1 MEGRKSVANNSS
13 TTSAVKVPTTY
24 VSPFSKPL
32 RPPIIPKQLP
42 HTIQDNLSNNLSSS
56 SQNTT
61 DTVVQTAPEQ
71 VSHSSTIQD
80 KLSNNLS
87 SSSSQNTTETSET
100 DLQPA
105 PEQVSHSSTSML
117 TRAQFQDLISLEQYS
132 SNETQTDDCNLSLP
146 ESIQRKYA
154 MKRLKL
160 LYKLLNN
167 WGVEDNTDY
176 SEMFNKVIESVKPI
190 ENDIKNPGV
199 LVDLFASKLPVTTN
213 LIATQAIEQ
222 FILCFPKQ
230 YRQHLRET
238 RIGKFQLVYPTT
250 YNYYEEANEYGE
262 LSFHFTLSVP
272 EGEEKAIYHVQ
283 SLAGCEGK
291 PHIITT
297 VAIDKPARVEDD
309 VLFASIAGFGM
320 GEPIPISHFTEYSA
334 QHFQNVEFVFYDHQ
348 KFLLTKPKKQFVSIF
363 VAGHVADK
371 EPSDTDYEEEE
382 EEEENDSDV
391 VLIE

>member
-1 MEGRKSVANNSS
+1 MEGRTSVANNSS

-100 DLQPA
+100 DLQPI
-105 PEQVSHSSTSML
+105 EQDIVSQTTSML

-167 WGVEDNTDY
+167 WGVEDNSDY

>member
-1 MEGRKSVANNSS
+1 MEGRTSVANNLS

-32 RPPIIPKQLP
+32 RPPIIPKQPP
-42 HTIQDNLSNNLSSS
+42 HTIQDKLSNNLSSS
-56 SQNTT
+56 SSQNTT
-61 DTVVQTAPEQ
+61 ETSETVVQTAPEQ

-167 WGVEDNTDY
+167 WGSKTTQ
-176 SEMFNKVIESVKPI
+176 IIVK
-190 ENDIKNPGV
+190 
-199 LVDLFASKLPVTTN
+199 
-213 LIATQAIEQ
+213 
-222 FILCFPKQ
+222 C
-230 YRQHLRET
+230 
-238 RIGKFQLVYPTT
+238 
-250 YNYYEEANEYGE
+250 
-262 LSFHFTLSVP
+262 
-272 EGEEKAIYHVQ
+272 
-283 SLAGCEGK
+283 
-291 PHIITT
+291 
-297 VAIDKPARVEDD
+297 
-309 VLFASIAGFGM
+309 
-320 GEPIPISHFTEYSA
+320 
-334 QHFQNVEFVFYDHQ
+334 
-348 KFLLTKPKKQFVSIF
+348 LTKS
-363 VAGHVADK
+363 
-371 EPSDTDYEEEE
+371 
-382 EEEENDSDV
+382 
-391 VLIE
+391 

>member
-32 RPPIIPKQLP
+32 RPPIIPKQPP
-42 HTIQDNLSNNLSSS
+42 H
-56 SQNTT
+56 
-61 DTVVQTAPEQ
+61 
-71 VSHSSTIQD
+71 TIQD
-80 KLSNNLS
+80 KLSNNS
-87 SSSSQNTTETSET
+87 RQSTQNTTETSET

>member
-1 MEGRKSVANNSS
+1 M
-13 TTSAVKVPTTY
+13 
-24 VSPFSKPL
+24 
-32 RPPIIPKQLP
+32 
-42 HTIQDNLSNNLSSS
+42 
-56 SQNTT
+56 
-61 DTVVQTAPEQ
+61 
-71 VSHSSTIQD
+71 
-80 KLSNNLS
+80 SNNLS

-132 SNETQTDDCNLSLP
+132 SNETQSDDCNLSLP

-167 WGVEDNTDY
+167 WGVEDNSDY

-272 EGEEKAIYHVQ
+272 EEK
-283 SLAGCEGK
+283 
-291 PHIITT
+291 
-297 VAIDKPARVEDD
+297 
-309 VLFASIAGFGM
+309 
-320 GEPIPISHFTEYSA
+320 
-334 QHFQNVEFVFYDHQ
+334 
-348 KFLLTKPKKQFVSIF
+348 KKQSIMYNLLQD
-363 VAGHVADK
+363 VK
-371 EPSDTDYEEEE
+371 ENLTS
-382 EEEENDSDV
+382 
-391 VLIE
+391 

>member
-42 HTIQDNLSNNLSSS
+42 HTIQDNLSNNLSSSSQNTTDTVVQTAPEQVSHSSTIQDNLSNNLSSS

-238 RIGKFQLVYPTT
+238 RIGKFQLV
-250 YNYYEEANEYGE
+250 
-262 LSFHFTLSVP
+262 
-272 EGEEKAIYHVQ
+272 
-283 SLAGCEGK
+283 
-291 PHIITT
+291 
-297 VAIDKPARVEDD
+297 
-309 VLFASIAGFGM
+309 
-320 GEPIPISHFTEYSA
+320 
-334 QHFQNVEFVFYDHQ
+334 
-348 KFLLTKPKKQFVSIF
+348 
-363 VAGHVADK
+363 
-371 EPSDTDYEEEE
+371 
-382 EEEENDSDV
+382 
-391 VLIE
+391 